1 MGKISNIKAKKKE
14 KVAANTMSMFF
25 LFSGFQDLETSYMPG
40 EKKKSMNKNSIDFSE
55 LK

>member
-1 MGKISNIKAKKKE
+1 MGKISNIKAKKE

-40 EKKKSMNKNSIDFSE
+40 EKKN
-55 LK
+55 L